1 MPTLPYPLLKREVQ
15 LIKSKYLPECP
26 TNELGGY
33 EQVPIMDTEVEA
45 IQQNQP
51 A

>member
-15 LIKSKYLPECP
+15 LIKKKYLPECP

-33 EQVPIMDTEVEA
+33 EQVPITDAEVEA
-45 IQQNQP
+45 I
-51 A
+51 